1 MKTNIAPIAVLG
13 WMPMSKYHSKKIQ
26 ADGQTFDSRK
36 EYGRW
41 CALRLMER
49 AGEITDLRRQVKYVL
64 IPAQYGPDTVGPRGG
79 VKRGPLLERERTYIA
94 DFVYIKD
101 GQTIVEDCKGF
112 KTDTYKL
119 KRALMLYKYGIRIL
133 ET

>member
-1 MKTNIAPIAVLG
+1 
-13 WMPMSKYHSKKIQ
+13 MSKYHSKKIQ

-49 AGEITDLRRQVKYVL
+49 SGEITDLRRQVKYVL
-64 IPAQYGPDTVGPRGG
+64 IPAQYGPATVGPRGG
-79 VKRGPLLERERTYIA
+79 VKRGPLLERECAYIA
-94 DFVYIKD
+94 DFVYDK
-101 GQTIVEDCKGF
+101 GGETIVEDCKGYRTEAYRI
-112 KTDTYKL
+112 KKKL
-119 KRALMLYKYGIRIL
+119 LLERYGIRIL

>member
-1 MKTNIAPIAVLG
+1 
-13 WMPMSKYHSKKIQ
+13 MSKYHSKKIQ

-41 CALRLMER
+41 NALRLMER

-64 IPAQYGPDTVGPRGG
+64 IPAQYGPATVGPRGG
-79 VKRGPLLERERTYIA
+79 VKRGPLLERECSYIA
-94 DFVYIKD
+94 DFVYLRD
-101 GQTIVEDCKGF
+101 GETVVEDAKGVF
-112 KTDTYKL
+112 TPAYVI
-119 KRALMLYKYGIRIL
+119 KRKMMLYKYGIRIQ

>member
-1 MKTNIAPIAVLG
+1 
-13 WMPMSKYHSKKIQ
+13 MSKYHSKKIQ

-64 IPAQYGPDTVGPRGG
+64 IPAQYGPATVGPRGG
-79 VKRGPLLERERTYIA
+79 VKRGALLERECAYIA
-94 DFVYIKD
+94 DFVYQKD
-101 GQTIVEDCKGF
+101 GQTVVEDAKGVR
-112 KTDTYKL
+112 TPEYVL
-119 KRALMLYKYGIRIL
+119 KRKLMLERYGIRIL

>member
-1 MKTNIAPIAVLG
+1 
-13 WMPMSKYHSKKIQ
+13 
-26 ADGQTFDSRK
+26 
-36 EYGRW
+36 
-41 CALRLMER
+41 MER
-49 AGEITDLRRQVKYVL
+49 AGEITNLRRQVKYVL
-64 IPAQYGPDTVGPRGG
+64 IPAQYGPATVGPRGG